1 VAQAVARI
9 TSLTQY
15 PIKSC
20 GGMPLEHAEIDESGL
35 RGDRLLFLI
44 DENGEALSQRGLPR
58 MALIRPSLVG
68 AELSVL
74 APDRGALEVS
84 VVERGESRQAKF
96 WLDEAPAVDQGDEAA
111 HWFSAFLGTPC
122 RLMANAEIHPRTVP
136 DKLRE
141 IFPVEQ
147 SRFTAVAPILLT
159 SESSLADL
167 NGRIAEPIGMNRFRQ
182 NLVIEGSAP
191 FYEEWWARLRIGEME
206 FEKVI
211 SCERCGI
218 TQLNQ
223 ETAER
228 GVEPIRTLA
237 KFHQQPGGIG
247 GGIVFGVYFR
257 PLRPGALHL
266 GDEVTVLEAQDR
278 FVPNDR
284 TAVVAEE
291 DLPVPPIDL

>member
-1 VAQAVARI
+1 VAKTVGKI
-9 TSLTQY
+9 SSLTQY
-15 PIKSC
+15 PVKSC

-44 DENGEALSQRGLPR
+44 DENGEALSQSGLPR
-58 MALIRPSLVG
+58 MALIQPSLVG
-68 AELSVL
+68 SELSVL
-74 APDRGALEVS
+74 APGQGPLEVS
-84 VVERGESRQAKF
+84 VVDRGALRQAKF
-96 WLDEAPAVDQGDEAA
+96 WLDEASAVDQGDEAA
-111 HWFSAFLGTPC
+111 RWFSAFLDTPC

-141 IFPVEQ
+141 IFPAKQ

-167 NGRIAEPIGMNRFRQ
+167 NGRIAKPIGMNRFRQ

-191 FYEEWWARLRIGEME
+191 FYEEWWARLRIGDME

-223 ETAER
+223 ETGER

-247 GGIVFGVYFR
+247 GGIVFGIYFR
-257 PLRPGALHL
+257 PLQPGVLHL
-266 GDEVTVLEAQDR
+266 GDEVTVLEAQGR
-278 FVPNDR
+278 FLPNDR